1 MDSKRKTA
9 VCVHATSVMLCDW
22 PSSGN
27 PIRWV
32 AKDCLL
38 SWVMTCVHMQ
48 RLPPT
53 VYSHTLTLDMHRSV
67 QILTPLPHT
76 HVHEHKARWMSD
88 AQQSLSAKSGKR
100 ARVRGVCLMC
110 VSCSLRS
117 FCPWETAGASWCNQN
132 LYIVSLS
139 SIWQRRTGSLCSV
152 SMNNVQMLSSNK
164 KALAAYSLICR
175 FIQGV
180 SGVQGPLL
188 CKEECQQ

>member
-1 MDSKRKTA
+1 MCPCHQCDA
-9 VCVHATSVMLCDW
+9 VWPAVLGEPHMLSSQRSSAVVSDDLCAHAEA
-22 PSSGN
+22 SSHCWLTHSHPGHASIPPNTN
-27 PIRWV
+27 P
-32 AKDCLL
+32 
-38 SWVMTCVHMQ
+38 
-48 RLPPT
+48 PPP
-53 VYSHTLTLDMHRSV
+53 HT
-67 QILTPLPHT
+67 HT
-76 HVHEHKARWMSD
+76 HVHEHKTGWLSD

-117 FCPWETAGASWCNQN
+117 FCPWETAGVSWCNQN
-132 LYIVSLS
+132 LYIVSPS
-139 SIWQRRTGSLCSV
+139 SIWRRRTGSLCWV

-180 SGVQGPLL
+180 SGVQGPLF